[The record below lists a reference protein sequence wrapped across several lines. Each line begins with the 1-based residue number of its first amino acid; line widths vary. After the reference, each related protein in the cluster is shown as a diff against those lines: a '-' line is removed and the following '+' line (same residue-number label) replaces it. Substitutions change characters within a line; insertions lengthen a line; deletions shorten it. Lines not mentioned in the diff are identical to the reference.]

1 MAIDGDAGDPAC
13 GRDEV
18 QLYLDAR
25 YVSSIE
31 AYARSMGW
39 PTHRVGRVFT
49 LLRRILT
56 STRLYRNILLCNNY
70 KFISRMNN
78 V

>member
-1 MAIDGDAGDPAC
+1 MDGAVQS
-13 GRDEV
+13 RDKV

-39 PTHRVGRVFT
+39 PTHRVRICFNRQQTQALRIYRST
-49 LLRRILT
+49 LQ
-56 STRLYRNILLCNNY
+56 
-70 KFISRMNN
+70 
-78 V
+78 